1 MEIDWNAEVVE
12 QLHSHWQDR
21 LRPRLDG
28 LTDDELF
35 WLPVS
40 SAQPAENREPVTT
53 IAWRLTHLIEGL
65 GPPTIPHFKPT
76 TAAPPFVDFG
86 SSAREAL
93 HQLDEA
99 YEAWIA
105 DVRHL
110 GPTGLAQPQG
120 LLSPSPFADFPLA
133 RKVMYVHVEVIH
145 HGAEVCLLRDLY
157 AARSSNGAS
166 L

>member
-1 MEIDWNAEVVE
+1 MEIDWNAEVVD

-21 LRPRLDG
+21 LRPRLEG

-35 WLPVS
+35 WLPIS
-40 SAQPAENREPVTT
+40 SAPPENREPVTT
-53 IAWRLTHLIEGL
+53 IAWRLAHLIEVL

-76 TAAPPFVDFG
+76 TAAAPVVDFG
-86 SSAREAL
+86 SSSREAL
-93 HQLDEA
+93 RQLDEA

-110 GPTGLAQPQG
+110 GTTGLAQPQG
-120 LLSPSPFADFPLA
+120 TLSPPQFANFPLA

-157 AARSSNGAS
+157 AARSGNGAP
-166 L
+166 